1 VDQTNNI
8 IPHTYI
14 FYFDFFFFLT
24 FYVSFYDMFSL
35 LKYGMLIIEMS
46 SLVIISN
53 TSFIKIKRELNDG
66 EFRK

>member
-1 VDQTNNI
+1 
-8 IPHTYI
+8 
-14 FYFDFFFFLT
+14 
-24 FYVSFYDMFSL
+24 MFSL